1 MTFRVVHTAAE
12 FEREVRQLKR
22 RFPLVSEQVKGLVS
36 QLRDG
41 DLPGDR
47 VPEMFMR
54 TYKVRLPNPSARRG
68 KSGGFRMYYAVNQ
81 SDMIYLVTI
90 YSKTD
95 RDDANTYEVQQRIM
109 RMDRELS
116 GRSSGDT

>member
-1 MTFRVVHTAAE
+1 MTFRVVHIAAE

-22 RFPLVSEQVKGLVS
+22 RFPLVSNQVRGLVS

-41 DLPGDR
+41 VLPGDR

-68 KSGGFRMYYAVNQ
+68 KSGGFRVYYAVGH

-95 RDDANTYEVQQRIM
+95 QDDANIYEVQQRIK

-116 GRSSGDT
+116 GNSGDEP